1 MSLIGLVIFST
12 HGLTIAQPNS
22 TIPDT
27 FSPIQPNLTTPN
39 TQPNLTTP
47 NTQPNL
53 TTPNTQPNLI
63 TPNTQ
68 PNLITPNTQPNLTT
82 PNTQPNLITPNTV
95 ISNQQTDVSNPSSSI
110 TETVNE
116 VLSGSIDGMIGDTV
130 DMLTSNTANP
140 GQTADKSNLEEE
152 IPSSL
157 TLGKNNQTIVQ
168 DLPVEIKVIGNG
180 SNSTQN
186 ISNVLQPS
194 NQSARDSVDQIK
206 QSFQKSM
213 YNSTIAQ
220 SFDNNSFTKLA
231 DQNTFD
237 NLIYKMKN
245 ILDTDLFK

>member
-1 MSLIGLVIFST
+1 MSTNFRLYYVYIVSLIGLVLFST
-12 HGLTIAQPNS
+12 HGLTIAQPNL
-22 TIPDT
+22 TIPET

-39 TQPNLTTP
+39 TQPNLTTH
-47 NTQPNL
+47 TA
-53 TTPNTQPNLI
+53 
-63 TPNTQ
+63 
-68 PNLITPNTQPNLTT
+68 
-82 PNTQPNLITPNTV
+82 

-116 VLSGSIDGMIGDTV
+116 VLSGSIDGMIGETV
-130 DMLTSNTANP
+130 DMLTSNTASP
-140 GQTADKSNLEEE
+140 EEIADKSSLEEE
-152 IPSSL
+152 IPSSI
-157 TLGKNNQTIVQ
+157 TLGKNNQNIIQ
-168 DLPVEIKVIGNG
+168 DLPVETKVTGNA

-186 ISNVLQPS
+186 ISNVMQPS
-194 NQSARDSVDQIK
+194 NQTARDSVDQIK

-245 ILDTDLFK
+245 IWDTDLFK

>member
-1 MSLIGLVIFST
+1 MSTNFSLYCVYIISLIGLLHFST
-12 HGLTIAQPNS
+12 SSLITAQPNLA
-22 TIPDT
+22 IPDA
-27 FSPIQPNLTTPN
+27 FSLTQPNLTTPN

-53 TTPNTQPNLI
+53 TTRD
-63 TPNTQ
+63 
-68 PNLITPNTQPNLTT
+68 
-82 PNTQPNLITPNTV
+82 TV
-95 ISNQQTDVSNPSSSI
+95 ISNQLNEETTTSSSI

-130 DMLTSNTANP
+130 DMLNSNGGNAEETS
-140 GQTADKSNLEEE
+140 DKSSLESE

-168 DLPVEIKVIGNG
+168 DTPSETKVIRNA
-180 SNSTQN
+180 SNNTQN
-186 ISNVLQPS
+186 ISKVMQPT
-194 NQSARDSVDQIK
+194 NQSSQNSVDQIK

-237 NLIYKMKN
+237 NLIYKMQN
-245 ILDTDLFK
+245 ILETDLFK

>member
-1 MSLIGLVIFST
+1 MSTNFRLYYVYIVSLIGLVLLST
-12 HGLTIAQPNS
+12 LGLTIAQPNL

-39 TQPNLTTP
+39 TPPNLTTP
-47 NTQPNL
+47 NTPPNL
-53 TTPNTQPNLI
+53 TTHTA
-63 TPNTQ
+63 
-68 PNLITPNTQPNLTT
+68 
-82 PNTQPNLITPNTV
+82 

-116 VLSGSIDGMIGDTV
+116 VLSGSIDGMIGETV

-140 GQTADKSNLEEE
+140 EETVDKSSLEEE

-157 TLGKNNQTIVQ
+157 TLGKNNQTIIQ
-168 DLPVEIKVIGNG
+168 DLPVETKVIGNA

-186 ISNVLQPS
+186 ISNVMQSS
-194 NQSARDSVDQIK
+194 NQTARDSVDQIK

>member
-1 MSLIGLVIFST
+1 VSTNFRLYYVYIISLIGLVLFST
-12 HGLTIAQPNS
+12 HGLTIAQPNL

-27 FSPIQPNLTTPN
+27 FSPSQPNLTTPN

-53 TTPNTQPNLI
+53 TTPNTQPNL
-63 TPNTQ
+63 T
-68 PNLITPNTQPNLTT
+68 TPNTQPNLTT
-82 PNTQPNLITPNTV
+82 PNTA

-116 VLSGSIDGMIGDTV
+116 VLSGSIDGMMGETV
-130 DMLTSNTANP
+130 DMLTSNTAKP
-140 GQTADKSNLEEE
+140 EQTADKSSLEEE

-168 DLPVEIKVIGNG
+168 DLPVETKVIGNA

-186 ISNVLQPS
+186 ISNVSQPS

>member
-1 MSLIGLVIFST
+1 MSTNFRLYYVYIISLIGLVFFST
-12 HGLTIAQPNS
+12 HGLTVAQPDL
-22 TIPDT
+22 TILDT
-27 FSPIQPNLTTPN
+27 FSPIQHNLTTPNTPPNLTTPN
-39 TQPNLTTP
+39 TPPNLTTH
-47 NTQPNL
+47 TA
-53 TTPNTQPNLI
+53 
-63 TPNTQ
+63 
-68 PNLITPNTQPNLTT
+68 
-82 PNTQPNLITPNTV
+82 

-116 VLSGSIDGMIGDTV
+116 VLSGSIDGMMGDTV
-130 DMLTSNTANP
+130 DMLTSKTANP
-140 GQTADKSNLEEE
+140 EQTADKSSLEEE

-157 TLGKNNQTIVQ
+157 TLGKNNQTLVQ
-168 DLPVEIKVIGNG
+168 DLPVETKVIGNA

-186 ISNVLQPS
+186 LSNVIQPS

-245 ILDTDLFK
+245 IFDTDLFK

>member
-1 MSLIGLVIFST
+1 VSTNFRLYYVYIISLIGLVLFST
-12 HGLTIAQPNS
+12 HGLTIAQPNL

-47 NTQPNL
+47 NT
-53 TTPNTQPNLI
+53 
-63 TPNTQ
+63 
-68 PNLITPNTQPNLTT
+68 
-82 PNTQPNLITPNTV
+82 V
-95 ISNQQTDVSNPSSSI
+95 ISNQHTDVSNPSSSI

-116 VLSGSIDGMIGDTV
+116 VLSGSIDGMIGETV

-140 GQTADKSNLEEE
+140 EQTADKSNLEEE

-157 TLGKNNQTIVQ
+157 TLGKNNQTIIQ
-168 DLPVEIKVIGNG
+168 DLPVETKVIENA

-220 SFDNNSFTKLA
+220 SFDNNSFTKLS

-237 NLIYKMKN
+237 NLIYKMEN

>member
-1 MSLIGLVIFST
+1 MSTNFRLYYVYIISLIGLVFFST
-12 HGLTIAQPNS
+12 HGLTVAQPNL

-47 NTQPNL
+47 NT
-53 TTPNTQPNLI
+53 
-63 TPNTQ
+63 
-68 PNLITPNTQPNLTT
+68 
-82 PNTQPNLITPNTV
+82 V
-95 ISNQQTDVSNPSSSI
+95 ISNQQTEVSNPSSSI

-140 GQTADKSNLEEE
+140 EQTADKSSLEEE

-168 DLPVEIKVIGNG
+168 DLPVETKVIGNA

-186 ISNVLQPS
+186 ISNVIQPS
-194 NQSARDSVDQIK
+194 NQSARDSVEQIK

>member
-1 MSLIGLVIFST
+1 VSTNFRLYYVYIISLIGLVLFST
-12 HGLTIAQPNS
+12 HGLTIAQPNL

-53 TTPNTQPNLI
+53 TTPNTQPNL
-63 TPNTQ
+63 T
-68 PNLITPNTQPNLTT
+68 
-82 PNTQPNLITPNTV
+82 TPNTV
-95 ISNQQTDVSNPSSSI
+95 ISNQQTYVSNPSSSI
-110 TETVNE
+110 SETVNE
-116 VLSGSIDGMIGDTV
+116 VLSGSIDGMIGETV
-130 DMLTSNTANP
+130 DMLTSNIANP
-140 GQTADKSNLEEE
+140 EQTADKSSLEEE

-168 DLPVEIKVIGNG
+168 DLPVETKVIGNA

>member
-1 MSLIGLVIFST
+1 MSTNFRLYYVYIISLTGLVFFST
-12 HGLTIAQPNS
+12 HGLTFAQPNL

-47 NTQPNL
+47 NT
-53 TTPNTQPNLI
+53 
-63 TPNTQ
+63 
-68 PNLITPNTQPNLTT
+68 
-82 PNTQPNLITPNTV
+82 V
-95 ISNQQTDVSNPSSSI
+95 ISNQQTEVSNPSSSI

-140 GQTADKSNLEEE
+140 EQTADKSSLEEE

-168 DLPVEIKVIGNG
+168 DLPVETKVLGNA
-180 SNSTQN
+180 SHSTQN
-186 ISNVLQPS
+186 ISNVIQPS
-194 NQSARDSVDQIK
+194 NQSALDSVDQIK

-220 SFDNNSFTKLA
+220 SFDNNSFTKLG

>member
-1 MSLIGLVIFST
+1 MSTNFRLYYVYIISLIGLVLFST
-12 HGLTIAQPNS
+12 HGLTIAQPNL

-39 TQPNLTTP
+39 TQPNLT
-47 NTQPNL
+47 
-53 TTPNTQPNLI
+53 
-63 TPNTQ
+63 
-68 PNLITPNTQPNLTT
+68 
-82 PNTQPNLITPNTV
+82 TPNTV

-116 VLSGSIDGMIGDTV
+116 VLSGSIDGMIGETV
-130 DMLTSNTANP
+130 DKLTSNTANP
-140 GQTADKSNLEEE
+140 EQTADKSSLEEE

-168 DLPVEIKVIGNG
+168 DLPVETKVIGNA

-206 QSFQKSM
+206 QTFQKSM

>member
-1 MSLIGLVIFST
+1 MSTNFKFYHVYIICLIVLALFST
-12 HGLTIAQPNS
+12 NGLITAQPNL

-27 FSPIQPNLTTPN
+27 FSSIQPNLTTPN

-47 NTQPNL
+47 NT
-53 TTPNTQPNLI
+53 
-63 TPNTQ
+63 
-68 PNLITPNTQPNLTT
+68 
-82 PNTQPNLITPNTV
+82 V
-95 ISNQQTDVSNPSSSI
+95 ISNQQTEITNPSSSI

-116 VLSGSIDGMIGDTV
+116 VLSGSIDGMIGETV
-130 DMLTSNTANP
+130 DMLSSSSLNP
-140 GQTADKSNLEEE
+140 EAASDKNSLNQE

-157 TLGKNNQTIVQ
+157 TLGKNNQTIEQ
-168 DLPVEIKVIGNG
+168 IIPDEPKLTGNT

-186 ISNVLQPS
+186 ISNVMS
-194 NQSARDSVDQIK
+194 TANQSTSDSVGQIK
-206 QSFQKSM
+206 QSLQKSI

-220 SFDNNSFTKLA
+220 SFDNNSFTKFG

>member
-1 MSLIGLVIFST
+1 MSTNFRLYYVYIISLIGLVFFST
-12 HGLTIAQPNS
+12 HGLTFAQPNL

-53 TTPNTQPNLI
+53 TTPNT
-63 TPNTQ
+63 
-68 PNLITPNTQPNLTT
+68 
-82 PNTQPNLITPNTV
+82 V
-95 ISNQQTDVSNPSSSI
+95 ISNQQTEVSNPSSSI

-140 GQTADKSNLEEE
+140 EQTADKSSLEEE

-157 TLGKNNQTIVQ
+157 NLGKNNQTIVQ
-168 DLPVEIKVIGNG
+168 DLPVETKVLGNA

-186 ISNVLQPS
+186 ISNVIQPS
-194 NQSARDSVDQIK
+194 NQSALDSVDQIK

-220 SFDNNSFTKLA
+220 SFDNNSFTKLG

>member
-1 MSLIGLVIFST
+1 VSTNFRLYYVYIISLIGLVLFST
-12 HGLTIAQPNS
+12 HGLAIAQPNL

-39 TQPNLTTP
+39 TQPNLKTP

-53 TTPNTQPNLI
+53 TTPNTQPNL
-63 TPNTQ
+63 T
-68 PNLITPNTQPNLTT
+68 
-82 PNTQPNLITPNTV
+82 TPNTV

-110 TETVNE
+110 SETVNE
-116 VLSGSIDGMIGDTV
+116 VLSGSIDGMIGETV

-140 GQTADKSNLEEE
+140 EQTADKSSLDEE

-168 DLPVEIKVIGNG
+168 DLPVETKVIGNA

>member
-1 MSLIGLVIFST
+1 MSTNFRLYYVYIISLIGLVFFST
-12 HGLTIAQPNS
+12 HGLTVAQPNL

-47 NTQPNL
+47 NM
-53 TTPNTQPNLI
+53 
-63 TPNTQ
+63 
-68 PNLITPNTQPNLTT
+68 
-82 PNTQPNLITPNTV
+82 V
-95 ISNQQTDVSNPSSSI
+95 ISNQQTEVSNPSSSI
-110 TETVNE
+110 TATVNE

-140 GQTADKSNLEEE
+140 EQTVDKSSLEEE

-168 DLPVEIKVIGNG
+168 DLRAETKVIGNA

-186 ISNVLQPS
+186 ISNVMQSS
-194 NQSARDSVDQIK
+194 NQTARDSVDQIK

>member
-1 MSLIGLVIFST
+1 M
-12 HGLTIAQPNS
+12 
-22 TIPDT
+22 
-27 FSPIQPNLTTPN
+27 
-39 TQPNLTTP
+39 
-47 NTQPNL
+47 
-53 TTPNTQPNLI
+53 
-63 TPNTQ
+63 
-68 PNLITPNTQPNLTT
+68 
-82 PNTQPNLITPNTV
+82 
-95 ISNQQTDVSNPSSSI
+95 DVSNPSSSI
-110 TETVNE
+110 TDTVNE
-116 VLSGSIDGMIGDTV
+116 VLSGSIDGMIGETV
-130 DMLTSNTANP
+130 GMLTSNTANP
-140 GQTADKSNLEEE
+140 EQTADKSSLEEE

-157 TLGKNNQTIVQ
+157 ALGKNNQTIVQ
-168 DLPVEIKVIGNG
+168 DLPVETKVIGNA

>member
-1 MSLIGLVIFST
+1 VSTNFRLYYVYIISLIGLVLFST
-12 HGLTIAQPNS
+12 HGLTIAQPNL

-53 TTPNTQPNLI
+53 TTPNTQPNL
-63 TPNTQ
+63 T
-68 PNLITPNTQPNLTT
+68 TPNTQPNLTT
-82 PNTQPNLITPNTV
+82 PNTA

-116 VLSGSIDGMIGDTV
+116 VLSGSIDGMMGETV
-130 DMLTSNTANP
+130 DMLTSNTAKP
-140 GQTADKSNLEEE
+140 EQTADKSSLEEE

-168 DLPVEIKVIGNG
+168 DLPVETKVIGNA

-206 QSFQKSM
+206 QSFQRSM

>member
-1 MSLIGLVIFST
+1 MSLIGLVLFST
-12 HGLTIAQPNS
+12 HGLTIAQPNL

-47 NTQPNL
+47 NT
-53 TTPNTQPNLI
+53 
-63 TPNTQ
+63 
-68 PNLITPNTQPNLTT
+68 
-82 PNTQPNLITPNTV
+82 V
-95 ISNQQTDVSNPSSSI
+95 ISSQQTDVSNPSSSI

-116 VLSGSIDGMIGDTV
+116 VLSGSIDGMIGETV

-140 GQTADKSNLEEE
+140 EQTTDKSSLEEE

-168 DLPVEIKVIGNG
+168 DLPVETKAIVNA
-180 SNSTQN
+180 SNSTHN

-237 NLIYKMKN
+237 NLIYKMEN

>member
-1 MSLIGLVIFST
+1 
-12 HGLTIAQPNS
+12 
-22 TIPDT
+22 
-27 FSPIQPNLTTPN
+27 
-39 TQPNLTTP
+39 
-47 NTQPNL
+47 
-53 TTPNTQPNLI
+53 
-63 TPNTQ
+63 
-68 PNLITPNTQPNLTT
+68 
-82 PNTQPNLITPNTV
+82 
-95 ISNQQTDVSNPSSSI
+95 
-110 TETVNE
+110 

-130 DMLTSNTANP
+130 DMLTSNTAIP
-140 GQTADKSNLEEE
+140 EQTTDKSSLEEE

-168 DLPVEIKVIGNG
+168 DLPVEAKVVDNA

-186 ISNVLQPS
+186 VSNVMQAS

>member
-1 MSLIGLVIFST
+1 MSLIGLVLFST
-12 HGLTIAQPNS
+12 HGLTIAQPNL

-39 TQPNLTTP
+39 TQPNLT
-47 NTQPNL
+47 
-53 TTPNTQPNLI
+53 
-63 TPNTQ
+63 
-68 PNLITPNTQPNLTT
+68 
-82 PNTQPNLITPNTV
+82 TPNTV

-116 VLSGSIDGMIGDTV
+116 VLSGSIDGMIGETV
-130 DMLTSNTANP
+130 DMLISNTANP
-140 GQTADKSNLEEE
+140 VQTADKSSLEEE
-152 IPSSL
+152 IPSIL

-168 DLPVEIKVIGNG
+168 DLPVETKAIGNA

-231 DQNTFD
+231 DQDTFD

>member
-1 MSLIGLVIFST
+1 VSTNFRLYYVYIISLIGLVLFST
-12 HGLTIAQPNS
+12 HGLTIAQPNL

-53 TTPNTQPNLI
+53 TTPNTQPNL
-63 TPNTQ
+63 
-68 PNLITPNTQPNLTT
+68 TT
-82 PNTQPNLITPNTV
+82 PNTV
-95 ISNQQTDVSNPSSSI
+95 VSNQQMDVSNPSSSI

-116 VLSGSIDGMIGDTV
+116 VLSGSIDGMIGETV
-130 DMLTSNTANP
+130 DMLTSNTATP
-140 GQTADKSNLEEE
+140 EQTADKSSFEEE

-157 TLGKNNQTIVQ
+157 TLGKNNQTIVK
-168 DLPVEIKVIGNG
+168 DLPVETKVIGNAG
-180 SNSTQN
+180 NSTQN

-194 NQSARDSVDQIK
+194 NQSTRDSVDQIK

-220 SFDNNSFTKLA
+220 SFDNNSFTKLG
-231 DQNTFD
+231 DQNSFD

>member
-1 MSLIGLVIFST
+1 MSTNFRLYYVYIISLIGLVFFST
-12 HGLTIAQPNS
+12 HGLTVAQPNL

-53 TTPNTQPNLI
+53 TTPNTQPNL
-63 TPNTQ
+63 T
-68 PNLITPNTQPNLTT
+68 
-82 PNTQPNLITPNTV
+82 TPNTV
-95 ISNQQTDVSNPSSSI
+95 ISNQQTEVSNPSSSI
-110 TETVNE
+110 TATVNE

-140 GQTADKSNLEEE
+140 EQTVDKSSLEEE

-168 DLPVEIKVIGNG
+168 DLRAETKVIGNA

-186 ISNVLQPS
+186 ISNVIQPS